1 MNANAPPTAYKRE
14 FLQTFCAKFLWNCWK
29 KSKKKWWF
37 PACEENNKNT
47 SWFISWRY
55 LTRCCNMTTS
65 IWWLAGPWLTQ
76 LGVTNPTDYT
86 PESLTW
92 NLKIN
97 HIEKESHLPNLN
109 LWVQNVNFPGCIF
122 SSTVYSSTVYSSNY
136 QTSFCMMSCTGA
148 AGWGMDAATV
158 STSRRK

>member
-14 FLQTFCAKFLWNCWK
+14 FLQTFSSFFLELLKEIQK
-29 KSKKKWWF
+29 KVVVSCLGREPKK
-37 PACEENNKNT
+37 T
-47 SWFISWRY
+47 SWFIPWRY